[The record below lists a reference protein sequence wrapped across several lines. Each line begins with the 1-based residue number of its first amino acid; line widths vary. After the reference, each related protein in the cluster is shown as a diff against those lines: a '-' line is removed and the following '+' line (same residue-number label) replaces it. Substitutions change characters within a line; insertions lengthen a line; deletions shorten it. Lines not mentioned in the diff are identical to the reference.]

1 MRRTLKRRGGKKSHK
16 GGLNI
21 GPVLAL
27 AKGCPKGTVREFGER
42 CGPIHSGTGC
52 CNPSPQAMVDNQN
65 SFFGKVKS
73 WLGGKRRT
81 RKRRR
86 TRRRKTHR
94 K

>member
-1 MRRTLKRRGGKKSHK
+1 MGRTLKNRASKKSRK

-21 GPVLAL
+21 GPWLAL
-27 AKGCPKGTVREFGER
+27 GKGCPKGTVREFGER

-52 CNPSPQAMVDNQN
+52 CNPSSQAMVAKQN

-73 WLGGKRRT
+73 LLGGKKRT
-81 RKRRR
+81 QRRR